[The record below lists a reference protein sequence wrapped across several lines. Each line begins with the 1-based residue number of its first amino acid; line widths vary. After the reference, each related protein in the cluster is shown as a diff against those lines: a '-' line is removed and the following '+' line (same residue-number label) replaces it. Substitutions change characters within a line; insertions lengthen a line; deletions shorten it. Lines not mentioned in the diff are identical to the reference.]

1 MSLHIETPRIIQLVS
16 EIVKTFGSACLPE
29 AFDDVVL
36 RLVVVN
42 FKKCY
47 EDVFSFCIV
56 IIWDDIVKIFE
67 F

>member
-1 MSLHIETPRIIQLVS
+1 MSFRIETPRIIQLVS
-16 EIVKTFGSACLPE
+16 EIVKTFESACLPE
-29 AFDDVVL
+29 AFDDAML
-36 RLVVVN
+36 RLVMMN
-42 FKKCY
+42 FRKCY